1 VNIVIIHFAC
11 IIIPFFNCNQR
22 KSGKA
27 TLFKTIGEPIC
38 ACGST
43 FTHIHSAS
51 SFIIQYFILSQTYI
65 YPFFLLFEY
74 SLLNSSTH
82 SHIHLHL
89 SSLDK
94 FVLVVWFCH
103 HVFHWISHKLHR
115 CCTQVP
121 ICGAASGPFDEQ
133 RGDGDD
139 EEETESANQESR
151 CAVHNHFHLVCL
163 NVLVFRVVVI
173 VLSALP
179 ALGASAFGTF
189 GAMMVV
195 VVVMMVG
202 WRRTMMVVVMV
213 VVRGYSSS
221 PFAVIGPPLIALA
234 PGASAFCRRP
244 VGIAV
249 SGITLAVFRSD
260 SEIAAFAVMSGRV
273 GGSEFAGARGLGFAL
288 GRSIFPAVAPGA
300 AAFPRG
306 AMGPE
311 AAFVPTAFAFV
322 RGDAVFPAVGSCWLG
337 RRWFDGLGCRRY
349 FGNLLR
355 WPNRLWRLEIAMR
368 LRAILPKVPTKLRA
382 FIPAIAPRASAV
394 SVGSVLRIT

>member
-1 VNIVIIHFAC
+1 VDQLS
-11 IIIPFFNCNQR
+11 P
-22 KSGKA
+22 
-27 TLFKTIGEPIC
+27 TY
-38 ACGST
+38 
-43 FTHIHSAS
+43 
-51 SFIIQYFILSQTYI
+51 IQLHQLSYFILSQTYI
-65 YPFFLLFEY
+65 YSSFLLFEY
-74 SLLNSSTH
+74 SLFNSSIH
-82 SHIHLHL
+82 SYIHWYL

-94 FVLVVWFCH
+94 FFLVVWFCH
-103 HVFHWISHKLHR
+103 HVFHWISHELHR
-115 CCTQVP
+115 VRTQVP
-121 ICGAASGPFDEQ
+121 VCGAASFDEQ

-139 EEETESANQESR
+139 EEETESANQKSR

-189 GAMMVV
+189 GTMMVV
-195 VVVMMVG
+195 VDVVMVVG
-202 WRRTMMVVVMV
+202 WWRTMMMVVMV

-221 PFAVIGPPLIALA
+221 PFAVIGPSLIAFA
-234 PGASAFCRRP
+234 PGASAFSRRS

-260 SEIAAFAVMSGRV
+260 SEFPAFAVMSGRV
-273 GGSEFAGARGLGFAL
+273 GGSEFAGARGLGLAL

-355 WPNRLWRLEIAMR
+355 WPNRLWLLETAMR

-382 FIPAIAPRASAV
+382 FILAIAPRASAV